1 MEKITLDEVK
11 RLATLSALEFEQS
24 ELESFATE
32 FESILEMVDEIK
44 NCDVKAEQT
53 YKSHKFEELRED
65 VPQESLPQEKA
76 LQNSPKTRKGAFA
89 VSQMLEED

>member
-11 RLATLSALEFEQS
+11 RLAILSALEFEAS

-44 NCDVKAEQT
+44 TCDVDTKQT
-53 YKSHKFEELRED
+53 YKTHKFEELRED
-65 VPQESLPQEKA
+65 IPQESFSQERA

>member
-32 FESILEMVDEIK
+32 FESVLEMVDEIK
-44 NCDVKAEQT
+44 SCDVEAKQI
-53 YKSHKFEELRED
+53 YKTHKFADLRED
-65 VPQESLPQEKA
+65 IPQESIPQEKA
-76 LQNSPKTRKGAFA
+76 LQNSPKTKKGAFA